1 MYEHRF
7 FLEEKRKIDE
17 LLQNDCHIVNV
28 TENLSGAY
36 VTFRRSDE
44 ASDDFSVT
52 EHLLTADARR
62 YMTNVLFAQ
71 RLKQSMTG
79 S

>member
-1 MYEHRF
+1 MHEYRS

-17 LLQNDCHIVNV
+17 LLQSNFHIVKII
-28 TENLSGAY
+28 ENLNGAY
-36 VTFRRSDE
+36 VTLHRLGGTG
-44 ASDDFSVT
+44 DDHSATV
-52 EHLLTADARR
+52 HLLTADARR

>member
-1 MYEHRF
+1 MHEHRS

-17 LLQNDCHIVNV
+17 LLQSDFHIVKV
-28 TENLSGAY
+28 IENLSGAY
-36 VTFRRSDE
+36 VTMQRSDD
-44 ASDDFSVT
+44 ADDDLSVT
-52 EHLLTADARR
+52 VHLLSADARR